1 MTGFRATV
9 VVRDP
14 ADCPVASISA
24 TTEESID
31 SVTRT
36 RASPRSPSGDG
47 NEPNPDRDD
56 VIVEEFEISANAS
69 LEDLEPDELGTD
81 LEMTAVQANEREERY
96 RFERDGT
103 GSCACEV
110 VEETGTPI
118 SSVRAQN
125 GALLL
130 SFHTLNLDDISAIV
144 ADLREQFDGVLVE
157 DLTKDEETSGD
168 PVIVDREELTD
179 RQQEILQTAHEMGY
193 FDYPKGAN
201 ATDVAEELGV
211 ARSTFT
217 EHLAAAQTKLL
228 DTIVEE

>member
-14 ADCPVASISA
+14 ADCPVANISA
-24 TTEESID
+24 STQESID

-36 RASPRSPSGDG
+36 KPTPRTNG
-47 NEPNPDRDD
+47 NGTEPAGGN
-56 VIVEEFEISANAS
+56 VMVEEFEIGANAS
-69 LEDLEPDELGTD
+69 LGELENGDLGTD
-81 LEMTAVQANEREERY
+81 VDLMPVQSTDREERY
-96 RFERDGT
+96 RFEFENN

-110 VEETGTPI
+110 VEATGTPL
-118 SSVRAQN
+118 SSVRAQD

-130 SFHTLNLDDISAIV
+130 SFHALELEDISGIV
-144 ADLREQFDGVLVE
+144 GELRDEFDGVLVE
-157 DLTKDEETSGD
+157 DLTKDEETPGD
-168 PVIVDREELTD
+168 PVIVDRERLTD
-179 RQQEILQTAHEMGY
+179 RQREILETAHEMGY
-193 FDYPKGAN
+193 FEYPKGAN

-228 DTIVEE
+228 ESIVED